1 MPASQKDQ
9 LSTLDKQE
17 GETKVVTSN
26 EELVQQTKDNLAQLL
41 SLVQEGRLDE
51 ANKTLVTVF
60 QTLDQ
65 IS

>member
-1 MPASQKDQ
+1 MPSSQ
-9 LSTLDKQE
+9 
-17 GETKVVTSN
+17 
-26 EELVQQTKDNLAQLL
+26 LVQQTKDNLKQLL

>member
-1 MPASQKDQ
+1 MPSSQKDQ
-9 LSTLDKQE
+9 LSTLDNQE
-17 GETKVVTSN
+17 GEAKVVSSY
-26 EELVQQTKDNLAQLL
+26 EELVQQTKDNLKQLL

>member
-1 MPASQKDQ
+1 MPSSQKDQ
-9 LSTLDKQE
+9 LSTLDNQE
-17 GETKVVTSN
+17 GEAKVVTSN
-26 EELVQQTKDNLAQLL
+26 EELVQQTKDNLKQLL